1 MHPDTVLH
9 VKRRIEQLA
18 LVSGM
23 TLASIN
29 LWTGVPLMALWLG
42 SRVTGDASISMF
54 AVFVVV
60 MSMLALGF
68 AVVRAL
74 AWMDYRLRRLTGRE
88 RTVRR
93 HAPWLRSMRGE
104 RVHDP
109 HATGSQLDALDYV
122 LVAVVV
128 ACLISFE
135 LWFFFV
141 SGSPLDQRS
150 GR

>member
-1 MHPDTVLH
+1 MS
-9 VKRRIEQLA
+9 KRIQQVA

-23 TLASIN
+23 TLAAIN
-29 LWTGVPLMALWLG
+29 LWTGVPLAALWLG
-42 SRVTGDASISMF
+42 SRVTGDASISMV
-54 AVFVVV
+54 AVLVVV
-60 MSMLALGF
+60 VSMTALGI
-68 AVVRAL
+68 AVVRSL
-74 AWMDYRLRRLTGRE
+74 SWMDYRMRRITGRE

-93 HAPWLRSMRGE
+93 HTPWLRSMSGE

-109 HATGSQLDALDYV
+109 HARGSQLGALDYV
-122 LVAVVV
+122 LVAGVV
-128 ACLISFE
+128 ACIIAFE